1 MSYRKNTGKT
11 IEEIRERVL
20 KEMEDAKKTPL
31 WRYMNET
38 ILRKQN
44 TSQRLRS

>member
-1 MSYRKNTGKT
+1 MSYKENTGKS

-20 KEMEDAKKTPL
+20 KEVEISRNSPL
-31 WRYMNET
+31 WRYMNEK

-44 TSQRLRS
+44 TSQCIRS